1 MLRENRLNIVMGETF
16 QDNVWHLL
24 PPVWVDV
31 CLNCARSVGPVK
43 IRFAPF
49 QDPSQLEGQ
58 HSVSAISGA
67 VIDNDV
73 EGVFFF

>member
-1 MLRENRLNIVMGETF
+1 M
-16 QDNVWHLL
+16 
-24 PPVWVDV
+24 
-31 CLNCARSVGPVK
+31 GPVK

-73 EGVFFF
+73 EGVFFFKTGVLPSN

>member
-1 MLRENRLNIVMGETF
+1 M
-16 QDNVWHLL
+16 
-24 PPVWVDV
+24 
-31 CLNCARSVGPVK
+31 GPVK

-73 EGVFFF
+73 EGIFFFKQECYRPIEEKGNLAL